1 MMINHIRRWNIW
13 RKHNMNNRLHKLLV
27 LFKLI
32 YSPTFA
38 FVLLPEE
45 ENKIVKGFQDALK
58 GETNDQN

>member
-1 MMINHIRRWNIW
+1 
-13 RKHNMNNRLHKLLV
+13 MNNRLHKLLV

>member
-13 RKHNMNNRLHKLLV
+13 RKHNMNNCLHKLLV

-45 ENKIVKGFQDALK
+45 ENKIVKEFQDALK